1 MTKFRVE
8 KNKNYTVMSNIH
20 LRDKNLSYKAK
31 GLLSFMLSL
40 PDDWDYSINGL
51 ECLSKEGKKAVRS
64 AIKELEENKYLVRE
78 RNHLENGRFDY
89 DYIIYEMPYNQKV
102 HAEDGHTQKDTQINT
117 NIQNTE
123 YKDKI
128 DKQINTLV
136 KELIKR
142 NFIEEED
149 FELYRYNDLF
159 NCLLPMYGYEKII
172 KVTNYTLNRWKQNK
186 GLDENGD
193 AIINKYGYFKTAI
206 YNNLNKISEIIDL
219 GWDD

>member
-89 DYIIYEMPYNQKV
+89 DYIIYEVPCNQKV
-102 HAEDGHTQKDTQINT
+102 HAEDGHDEKDTQINT
-117 NIQNTE
+117 NIQNTQ

-128 DKQINTLV
+128 DKQINILV

-159 NCLLPMYGYEKII
+159 NCLLPMYGYEKVI

-186 GLDENGD
+186 GLDENGRT
-193 AIINKYGYFKTAI
+193 IINKYGYFKTAI
-206 YNNLNKISEIIDL
+206 HNNLNKISEIIDL
-219 GWDD
+219 GWE

>member
-89 DYIIYEMPYNQKV
+89 DYIIYEIPCNQKGY
-102 HAEDGHTQKDTQINT
+102 AEDGHDEKGTQINT

-136 KELIKR
+136 KELINR

-149 FELYRYNDLF
+149 FEMYRYNDLF
-159 NCLLPMYGYEKII
+159 NCLLLMYGYEKVI
-172 KVTNYTLNRWKQNK
+172 KVTNYTLGRWKQNN
-186 GLDENGD
+186 GLDENGKT
-193 AIINKYGYFKTAI
+193 IINKYGYFKTAI
-206 YNNLNKISEIIDL
+206 HNNLNKISEIIDL

>member
-51 ECLSKEGKKAVRS
+51 VSLSKERVKAVRS
-64 AIKELEENKYLVRE
+64 AIKELEDNKYLVRE
-78 RNHLENGRFDY
+78 KNKLENGRFDY
-89 DYIIYEMPYNQKV
+89 DYIIYEEPYTQKG
-102 HAEDGHTQKDTQINT
+102 HAENGYAQKDIQINT
-117 NIQNTE
+117 NKQNTE

-136 KELIKR
+136 KELIKKE
-142 NFIEEED
+142 FIAEED
-149 FELYRYNDLF
+149 IDLYRYNDLF
-159 NCLLPMYGYEKII
+159 NCLLSMYGYEKVI
-172 KVTNYTLNRWKQNK
+172 KVTNYTLKRWKQNK
-186 GLDENGD
+186 GLDENGKD
-193 AIINKYGYFKTAI
+193 IINKYGYFKVSLE
-206 YNNLNKISEIIDL
+206 NNLMKISTDIDL
-219 GWDD
+219 EWE

>member
-51 ECLSKEGKKAVRS
+51 VSLSKERSKAVRS
-64 AIKELEENKYLVRE
+64 AIKELEDNKYLVRE

-89 DYIIYEMPYNQKV
+89 DYIIYEVPCNQKV
-102 HAEDGHTQKDTQINT
+102 HAEDGNDEKDTQINT

-128 DKQINTLV
+128 DKQINILV

-159 NCLLPMYGYEKII
+159 NCLLPMYGYEKVI

-186 GLDENGD
+186 GIDENGKT
-193 AIINKYGYFKTAI
+193 IINKYGYFKTSI
-206 YNNLNKISEIIDL
+206 HNNLNKISEIIDL

>member
-51 ECLSKEGKKAVRS
+51 VSLSKERSKAVRS
-64 AIKELEENKYLVRE
+64 AIKELEDNKYLVRE

-89 DYIIYEMPYNQKV
+89 DYIIHEMPYSQKG
-102 HAEDGHTQKDTQINT
+102 HAEDGYTQKDTQINT

-142 NFIEEED
+142 KFIEEED

-159 NCLLPMYGYEKII
+159 NCLLPMYGYEKVI
-172 KVTNYTLNRWKQNK
+172 KVTNYTLSKWKQNK
-186 GLDENGD
+186 GLDENGKT
-193 AIINKYGYFKTAI
+193 IINKYGYFKTAI
-206 YNNLNKISEIIDL
+206 HNNLNKIIEIIDL

>member
-51 ECLSKEGKKAVRS
+51 VSLSKERVKAVRS
-64 AIKELEENKYLVRE
+64 AIKELEDNKYLVRE
-78 RNHLENGRFDY
+78 KNKLENGRFDY
-89 DYIIYEMPYNQKV
+89 EYSIYEIPYNQNG
-102 HAEDGHTQKDTQINT
+102 HTEDGYTEKDTQINT
-117 NIQNTE
+117 NIQNTK

-136 KELIKR
+136 KELIKKE
-142 NFIEEED
+142 FIAEED
-149 FELYRYNDLF
+149 IDLYRYNDLF
-159 NCLLPMYGYEKII
+159 NCLLSMYGYEKVI
-172 KVTNYTLNRWKQNK
+172 KVTNYTLKRWKQNK
-186 GLDENGD
+186 GLDENGKD
-193 AIINKYGYFKTAI
+193 IINKYGYFKVSLE
-206 YNNLNKISEIIDL
+206 NNLMKISTDIDL
-219 GWDD
+219 EWE